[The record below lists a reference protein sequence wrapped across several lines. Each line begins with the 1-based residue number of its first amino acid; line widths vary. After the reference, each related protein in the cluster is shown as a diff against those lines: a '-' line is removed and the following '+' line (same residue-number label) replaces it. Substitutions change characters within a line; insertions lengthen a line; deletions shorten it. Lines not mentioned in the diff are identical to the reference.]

1 MDVRRMKP
9 KQKPKVDM
17 NRRIKPNPKYQ
28 NVQPVTDTGNNTR
41 KQLEKM
47 EELRQFYKFRP
58 DEIFRRVTVS
68 SLVGLMLEVS
78 KLEYQEE
85 DEAASSRKTSTIDD
99 FESHNDLNSTNGE
112 EHEEGN
118 SSDPGCDNDSLD
130 GGDRQQQNGEGEE
143 QSEEKPEEKP
153 EEQADPAP
161 LAPADNGD
169 MFESV
174 VFKGR
179 MMKRTLSTHSQLH
192 SSLGDLLSGTSE
204 MSIHRPHNQLVHA
217 SRAYHHQNS
226 WNAASSF
233 NYDDSASSVGGRS
246 EPARIQ
252 QAPLPAA
259 LPPPPPRREALYVEE
274 PAPPVICDRP
284 FLLLDIRQPEDFER
298 SHIIM
303 SRNYP
308 TTRLTRAVNFET
320 REMLHYKNKEGK
332 LIIVYDYD
340 ESISHKFATTLV
352 QRGYDNVFML
362 SGGIRVTQIKF
373 PNCLIRKGERK
384 PTDPEER
391 LSEEEV
397 HILEA
402 FLEEAHASGAGRM
415 SSLSSIRLQSRLQS
429 SLSNLPVIVGGGS
442 QAGVPHSKRGLMH
455 SPVRASLRSLS
466 IGRS

>member
-1 MDVRRMKP
+1 MKP
-9 KQKPKVDM
+9 KSKPKVLPMDRKI
-17 NRRIKPNPKYQ
+17 NPNPKYA
-28 NVQPVTDTGNNTR
+28 NVKPVTDTGNNTR

-47 EELRQFYKFRP
+47 EELRQYYRFRP
-58 DEIFRRVTVS
+58 DEVFRRITVS
-68 SLVGLMLEVS
+68 SLTGLMIEVS

-85 DEAASSRKTSTIDD
+85 DESASVRKTSTISDL
-99 FESHNDLNSTNGE
+99 ESHIELNSVAS
-112 EHEEGN
+112 EHEEGQDQEGN
-118 SSDPGCDNDSLD
+118 HSDVDNDSLD
-130 GGDRQQQNGEGEE
+130 GEAQPKNGDE
-143 QSEEKPEEKP
+143 PELEH
-153 EEQADPAP
+153 EEQAQAEDPA
-161 LAPADNGD
+161 AVENNGE
-169 MFESV
+169 MYESV
-174 VFKGR
+174 VFKGK

-192 SSLGDLLSGTSE
+192 SSLGDLLSGASE

-246 EPARIQ
+246 EPAPVS
-252 QAPLPAA
+252 APIHALAPTV
-259 LPPPPPRREALYVEE
+259 LPPPPPRQEAFYREE
-274 PAPPVICDRP
+274 PAPPTICDRP
-284 FLLLDIRQPEDFER
+284 FLLLDIRQQEDFDR
-298 SHIIM
+298 SHLVM

-340 ESISHKFATTLV
+340 EAVAHKFATTLI

-373 PNCLIRKGERK
+373 PKCLIRKGERK

-391 LSEEEV
+391 LSEQEV
-397 HILEA
+397 HILES
-402 FLEEAHASGAGRM
+402 FLEENQASGAGRM
-415 SSLSSIRLQSRLQS
+415 SSLSSIRLQSKMQS
-429 SLSNLPVIVGGGS
+429 SLSNLPVIVGGNGLGG
-442 QAGVPHSKRGLMH
+442 GVPHSKRGLMH
-455 SPVRASLRSLS
+455 SPIRASMRSLS